1 MKMTKLTVAL
11 AVSGF
16 LGLASVAHAITTPTP
31 VSLDTYVFT
40 ADPDSDNTDFN
51 GSTITIGEYPA
62 GPDTWDAVTAFSF
75 YDRYVSTTPFTSGY
89 ASGSDVTSYGPT
101 GWEGNFWV
109 AISGNVDWKLFSDG
123 FEFDAHGGP
132 DYLDA
137 GALDPSGTWT
147 YEPAVSAP
155 DASSTFPMLLGVM
168 AALMGAHYCN
178 RPRVLALA
186 RR

>member
-1 MKMTKLTVAL
+1 MTKLTVAL
-11 AVSGF
+11 AISGF
-16 LGLASVAHAITTPTP
+16 LGLAGMAHAIYAPTP

-40 ADPDSDNTDFN
+40 ADLNSDNTDFN

-62 GPDTWDAVTAFSF
+62 GPYTWDAVTAFSF
-75 YDRYVSTTPFTSGY
+75 YDRYVSATPFTSGY
-89 ASGSDVTSYGPT
+89 ASWGDVTSYGPT
-101 GWEGNFWV
+101 GWVGNFNV
-109 AISGNVDWKLFSDG
+109 MISGNVGWKLFSDG
-123 FEFDAHGGP
+123 FEFNAQGGP
-132 DYLDA
+132 DSLDA

-147 YEPAVSAP
+147 YEPAVGAP

-178 RPRVLALA
+178 RPRVLALV